1 MVRETTA
8 LHKQATPGTPAQTR
22 FRAGKRWIVGIT
34 GASGSIYGIR
44 LIEELLRSGF
54 QVHLVITEAGWRVL
68 KEELDWETT
77 RRTAALEQQ
86 FGESLKNGTL
96 VFHPNADIGASIASG
111 SFRVEG
117 MLIMPCSM
125 GTLAS
130 IANGISNNLMSR
142 AADVMLKEGRK
153 LLLVPRET
161 PLHAIHLENM
171 LTLAR
176 LGVRIVP
183 AMPAFYY
190 KPQSM
195 EEMVDFLVGKVLD
208 SIGVEH
214 DLYRRWGDEHDGLE
228 SPDHPRTN

>member
-1 MVRETTA
+1 M
-8 LHKQATPGTPAQTR
+8 
-22 FRAGKRWIVGIT
+22 AGHESLYRRSAGRRRWVVGIT
-34 GASGSIYGIR
+34 GASGAIYGIR
-44 LIEELLRSGF
+44 LIEELLKQDF
-54 QVHLVITEAGWRVL
+54 EVHLVITEAGWRVL
-68 KEELDWETT
+68 KEELGWEAS
-77 RRTAALEQQ
+77 RRAAALERR
-86 FGESLKNGTL
+86 FGDRLSAGQLIH
-96 VFHPNADIGASIASG
+96 HPNADIGASIASG

-125 GTLAS
+125 GTLSS
-130 IANGISNNLMSR
+130 IAHGISDDLMTR
-142 AADVMLKEGRK
+142 AADVMLKEGRR

-195 EEMVDFLVGKVLD
+195 DEMIDFLVGKVLD
-208 SIGVEH
+208 SIEIDH
-214 DLYRRWGDEHDGLE
+214 DLYRRWGDEQHGTGT
-228 SPDHPRTN
+228 PDHGRED